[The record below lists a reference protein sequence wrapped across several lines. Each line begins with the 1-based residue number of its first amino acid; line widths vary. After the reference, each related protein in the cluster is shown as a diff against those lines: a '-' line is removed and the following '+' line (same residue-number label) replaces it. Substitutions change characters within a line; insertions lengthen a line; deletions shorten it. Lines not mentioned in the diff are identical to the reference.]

1 MGRHFTLL
9 TDHKPLITL
18 MGEHKPVPQLASA
31 RIKRWSLLLAAYNYT
46 IEFIPGKQN
55 VYADFLSRRPI
66 DADSSDEEQVTVNVM
81 FIEGDQFVNASIVAS
96 ETKRDSVLSKVLQF
110 TQHGWPEK
118 PEPVFQPYHNK
129 RLELTQEDGILLWNS
144 RVIVPEVLRTLLLK
158 DLHAEHLGMVKMKQL
173 ARRYLWWP
181 GLDKEIEETVKLC
194 HSCQEAAK
202 APPAPNPASWSW
214 PGGPWKRLHLD
225 FAGPYLSKMFLV
237 IVDAYS
243 KFVEVV
249 PMGQATTTNTIAAL
263 RRVFSY
269 FGLPEHLVTD
279 NGSQFT
285 SAEFQNFLKENDIE
299 HTLTAPGHPATN
311 GLAERYVGEFKDKLN
326 KIGDTGETVQTK
338 LDRFLLTHR
347 ATPTSLGKSP
357 SELLMNRQS
366 RIRFSALRFKT
377 SKQEVKVFQHNLDN
391 KPKFKPDQPVF
402 VRNFGKGAKWVP
414 GRITETVSPRN
425 FNVQVGDTLW
435 KRHEEQLRPR
445 LIPADQSIDREVEQ
459 QKSDVLGSSQLLLD
473 DVPTSTPYLN
483 TPIETEWEHITSIP
497 NASTLKSVPEV
508 VEKVPDSAPPPSS
521 PNTLKPKKEERRYP
535 LRARKPPE
543 RFY

>member
-1 MGRHFTLL
+1 
-9 TDHKPLITL
+9 
-18 MGEHKPVPQLASA
+18 
-31 RIKRWSLLLAAYNYT
+31 
-46 IEFIPGKQN
+46 
-55 VYADFLSRRPI
+55 
-66 DADSSDEEQVTVNVM
+66 
-81 FIEGDQFVNASIVAS
+81 
-96 ETKRDSVLSKVLQF
+96 
-110 TQHGWPEK
+110 
-118 PEPVFQPYHNK
+118 
-129 RLELTQEDGILLWNS
+129 
-144 RVIVPEVLRTLLLK
+144 
-158 DLHAEHLGMVKMKQL
+158 MKQL
-173 ARRYLWWP
+173 GRRYLWWP
-181 GLDKEIEETVKLC
+181 GLDKEIEETVKLY
-194 HSCQEAAK
+194 HSCQEAPK

-214 PGGPWKRLHLD
+214 PGGPRKRLHLD
-225 FAGPYLSKMFLV
+225 FAGPYLSKMYLV

-249 PMGQATTTNTIAAL
+249 PMGQATTTNPIAAL
-263 RRVFSY
+263 TRVFSY

-285 SAEFQNFLKENDIE
+285 SAEFQKFLKENDIE

-347 ATPTSLGKSP
+347 AAPTSLGKSP
-357 SELLMNRQS
+357 SELLMNRQP

-391 KPKFKPDQPVF
+391 KPKFKPEKPVF

-445 LIPADQSIDREVEQ
+445 LIPADQCIDREVEQ
-459 QKSDVLGSSQLLLD
+459 QKSDVLGSFQTLLD
-473 DVPTSTPYLN
+473 DVSISTPYLN
-483 TPIETEWEHITSIP
+483 TSVETQWEHITSIP
-497 NASTLKSVPEV
+497 NASTLKSVPKV
-508 VEKVPDSAPPPSS
+508 VETVPDSAPAPSS
-521 PNTLKPKKEERRYP
+521 PNPPTPKREERRYP
-535 LRARKPPE
+535 LREKKPPE
-543 RFY
+543 RFYRTVSVSLRVVVVFFQKGASVMS

>member
-1 MGRHFTLL
+1 M
-9 TDHKPLITL
+9 
-18 MGEHKPVPQLASA
+18 
-31 RIKRWSLLLAAYNYT
+31 
-46 IEFIPGKQN
+46 
-55 VYADFLSRRPI
+55 YADFLSRRPT
-66 DADSSDEEQVTVNVM
+66 DAEPSQEEQVTVNVM

-118 PEPVFQPYHNK
+118 PEPVFQPYRNK

-144 RVIVPEVLRTLLLK
+144 RVIIPEVLHTLLLK

-225 FAGPYLSKMFLV
+225 FAGPYLSKMYLV

-269 FGLPEHLVTD
+269 FGLPEHLLTD

-285 SAEFQNFLKENDIE
+285 SAEFQKFLKENDIQ

-326 KIGDTGETVQTK
+326 KIGETGETVQTK

-357 SELLMNRQS
+357 SELLMNRQP

-391 KPKFKPDQPVF
+391 KPKFIPDQPVF

-445 LIPADQSIDREVEQ
+445 LIPTEQCTDRAVEQ
-459 QKSDVLGSSQLLLD
+459 LKSDFLGSPQTLLD
-473 DVPTSTPYLN
+473 DVSITTPHLN
-483 TPIETEWEHITSIP
+483 TPVETEWEHITSIP

-508 VEKVPDSAPPPSS
+508 VEKVPDSTPPPSS
-521 PNTLKPKKEERRYP
+521 PKLHTPKREERRCP
-535 LRARKPPE
+535 LRERRTPK

>member
-1 MGRHFTLL
+1 MVQHTPNL
-9 TDHKPLITL
+9 
-18 MGEHKPVPQLASA
+18 Q
-31 RIKRWSLLLAAYNYT
+31 
-46 IEFIPGKQN
+46 
-55 VYADFLSRRPI
+55 AD
-66 DADSSDEEQVTVNVM
+66 
-81 FIEGDQFVNASIVAS
+81 
-96 ETKRDSVLSKVLQF
+96 KYSVLSKVLQF

-144 RVIVPEVLRTLLLK
+144 RVIIPEVLRTLLLK
-158 DLHAEHLGMVKMKQL
+158 YLHAEHLGMVKMKQL

-225 FAGPYLSKMFLV
+225 FAGPYLSKMYLV

-243 KFVEVV
+243 KFIEVV

-285 SAEFQNFLKENDIE
+285 SAEFQKFLKENDIQ

-357 SELLMNRQS
+357 SELLMNRQP

-391 KPKFKPDQPVF
+391 KPKFIPDQPVF

-425 FNVQVGDTLW
+425 FNVLVGDTLW

-445 LIPADQSIDREVEQ
+445 LIPTEQCTDRAVEQ
-459 QKSDVLGSSQLLLD
+459 QKSDFLGSPQTLLD
-473 DVPTSTPYLN
+473 DVSTTTPHLN
-483 TPIETEWEHITSIP
+483 TPVETGWEHTTSIP

-508 VEKVPDSAPPPSS
+508 VEKVPDSTPPPSS
-521 PNTLKPKKEERRYP
+521 PKPHTPKREERRYP
-535 LRARKPPE
+535 LRERRAPK